1 MNTYLLYRESPQKYL
16 GMVSLETP
24 ENIAIFTWNQKEKT
38 MEDHGVSRTN
48 KPRPQ
53 FLPLFPYPVQR
64 CLIVVILS
72 AIAGIMVNECKRSK
86 IRLEHDRQ
94 KYQQND
100 TIAPNATAQNTLFLK
115 YLPRS
120 R

>member
-1 MNTYLLYRESPQKYL
+1 MTKKNGYNSENNESANPHQQ
-16 GMVSLETP
+16 TRT
-24 ENIAIFTWNQKEKT
+24 IFS
-38 MEDHGVSRTN
+38 V
-48 KPRPQ
+48 
-53 FLPLFPYPVQR
+53 PLNG
-64 CLIVVILS
+64 CLTLIILS
-72 AIAGIMVNECKRSK
+72 AIAGIAINECKRSK
-86 IRLEHDRQ
+86 IRLENDRQ